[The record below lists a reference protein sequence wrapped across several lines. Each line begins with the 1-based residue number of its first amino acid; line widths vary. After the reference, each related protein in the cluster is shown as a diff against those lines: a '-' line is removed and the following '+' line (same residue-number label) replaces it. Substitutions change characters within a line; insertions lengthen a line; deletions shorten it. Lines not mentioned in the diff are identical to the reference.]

1 MKALRASPHNAID
14 EDPMKKKIR
23 WTRHLAR
30 QALALLG
37 MTTLSLA
44 AWSAGATDFLDV
56 DRAFVMSPRVH
67 DGQLELAFDV
77 QPGYYLYRERI
88 DVEDADS
95 THTKPAPRFEAGQI
109 KHDPTFDRDM
119 EVYHHPM
126 SVEVGLAGPA
136 QARELKVSYQGC
148 AEAGLCYPPQTRVLH
163 VALDSAGQVL
173 SIGNGPSPKAE
184 TVPATDT
191 PEAAAAAQ
199 AAPSNELSRIEQ
211 KLKSGSLLAIAGV
224 FALAGLLLSFTPCVL
239 PMLPILSSII
249 VGQGQGVSRLRG
261 FLLAASYSMGM
272 AVVYT
277 GFGVVAGL
285 LGEGLAAALQNP
297 WVLGA
302 FAMLL
307 VALSLSMF
315 GAYNLQLPG
324 SWQSNVSQTSDKMRA
339 GSFVGVFFMGGLSAL
354 VVGPCVAAPLAGALV
369 YISQTRDVVIGG
381 VALFAMAMGMSVP
394 LLLLG
399 VSAGTLLPRAGAWM
413 ESVKTV
419 FGMMLLAVAL
429 WLVQPVMAPT
439 VVLFLA
445 GVWLALGAAF
455 LGAFDTLTA
464 TASVL
469 HRSLKGMGLVMALL
483 ATVEMVGALAGS
495 GDALRPLQPFT
506 MAARLAPGTTLA
518 TANAG
523 EAAQLPFRR
532 VSSPAELESAIANAG
547 GRTVVLDFYADW
559 CVACKEMEH
568 FTFSDPAVRKK
579 LEGAL
584 LLQADVTANA
594 GPHKTLMKRFGL
606 FGPPGVLFFDSK
618 GQERKEARVV
628 GFQKAEAFVE
638 SLTQAGL

>member
-1 MKALRASPHNAID
+1 MDK
-14 EDPMKKKIR
+14 PMT

-30 QALALLG
+30 QGLALLG

-44 AWSAGATDFLDV
+44 AWSAETTDFLDV
-56 DRAFVMSPRVH
+56 DRAFVMAPRIH
-67 DGQLELAFDV
+67 EGHLELAFDV

-95 THTKPAPRFEAGQI
+95 THTKPVPRFEAGQT

-126 SVEVGLAGPA
+126 SVAVGLAGSAPA
-136 QARELKVSYQGC
+136 RDLKVSYQGC
-148 AEAGLCYPPQTRVLH
+148 AEAGLCYPPQTRLLH
-163 VALDSAGQVL
+163 VTLDSAGQVL
-173 SIGNGPSPKAE
+173 TIGNGTAPK
-184 TVPATDT
+184 
-191 PEAAAAAQ
+191 AAAATTPQ

-249 VGQGQGVSRLRG
+249 VGQSQGVSRLKG

-302 FAMLL
+302 FATLL

-381 VALFAMAMGMSVP
+381 VALFSMAMGMSVP

-429 WLVQPVMAPT
+429 WLVQPVMPPT

-483 ATVEMVGALAGS
+483 GTVEMVGALAGS

-506 MAARLAPGTTLA
+506 VAARMAPGTTVA

-532 VSSPAELESAIANAG
+532 VSSPAELESAIAAAG

-594 GPHKTLMKRFGL
+594 APHKTLMKRFGL
-606 FGPPGVLFFDSK
+606 FGPPGILFFDGK

>member
-1 MKALRASPHNAID
+1 MEK
-14 EDPMKKKIR
+14 PMT
-23 WTRHLAR
+23 WTRHLTR
-30 QALALLG
+30 QGLAFLS
-37 MTTLSLA
+37 MATLSLA
-44 AWSAGATDFLDV
+44 AWSAETADFLDV
-56 DRAFVMSPRVH
+56 ARAFAMSPRIH
-67 DGQLELAFDV
+67 GGHLELAFDV

-95 THTKPAPRFEAGQI
+95 THPKPEPRFEAGQT

-126 SVEVGLAGPA
+126 SVEVGLAGTA

-163 VALDSAGQVL
+163 VTLGSAGQVL
-173 SIGNGPSPKAE
+173 TVGHGPNPKADA
-184 TVPATDT
+184 VVLASDATKV
-191 PEAAAAAQ
+191 AAAPQ
-199 AAPSNELSRIEQ
+199 AAPTNELSRIEQ

-249 VGQGQGVSRLRG
+249 VGQGQGVSRLKG
-261 FLLAASYSMGM
+261 FLLAASYSLGM

-277 GFGVVAGL
+277 CFGVVAGL

-302 FAMLL
+302 FATLL

-381 VALFAMAMGMSVP
+381 VALFSMAVGMSVP

-429 WLVQPVMAPT
+429 WLVQPVLPPT

-469 HRSLKGMGLVMALL
+469 HRSFKGMGLVMALL
-483 ATVEMVGALAGS
+483 GAVEVVGALAGS

-506 MAARLAPGTTLA
+506 VAARMAPGTTVA

-532 VSSPAELESAIANAG
+532 VSSPAELESAMAAAG

-594 GPHKTLMKRFGL
+594 APHKTLMKRFGL
-606 FGPPGVLFFDSK
+606 FGPPGILFFDGK